1 MQTINYIIV
10 EDEPLAQEALIEL
23 LKIYPNSKC
32 IGQFYDGIQAQSFL
46 LVNTPDLVL
55 LDIDI
60 PSINGLDLLRSLNKH
75 LNVIITTAHRDF
87 AADCFDL
94 YTLDFI
100 TKPISPLRLNIAIN
114 KVLEK
119 INSTNN
125 FDNLKLKLETIIKN
139 NTINS
144 IKVKCKCND
153 YINIEFTDISYITKD
168 HDYLKFI
175 YKDKRKDVETN
186 GTFEYYMSIMPV
198 NDFIQVHKSYIIRI
212 DAIMS
217 RNKNFLIMKN
227 NDSVEISK
235 TYLEDVNKRLNKLN

>member
-23 LKIYPNSKC
+23 FKIYPNFKC
-32 IGQFYDGIQAQSFL
+32 IGQFYDGFEAQSFL
-46 LVNTPDLVL
+46 LVNTPYLVL

-60 PSINGLDLLRSLNKH
+60 PYLNGLDLLRSLNKH
-75 LNVIITTAHRDF
+75 LNVIITTAHRDY

-198 NDFIQVHKSYIIRI
+198 NDFIQVHKSYIVRI
-212 DAIMS
+212 DAIKS